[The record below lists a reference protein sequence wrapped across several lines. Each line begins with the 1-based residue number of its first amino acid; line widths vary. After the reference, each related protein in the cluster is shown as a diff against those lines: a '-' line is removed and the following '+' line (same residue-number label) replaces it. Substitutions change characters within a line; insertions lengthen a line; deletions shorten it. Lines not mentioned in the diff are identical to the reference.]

1 MELTVLDD
9 WQSGVVRLLHRIEQ
23 VFDRV
28 KYKLGPRLR
37 GGNKPI
43 IVPYLGFGSPSSIYL
58 KGRVL
63 EDTGI
68 TTSKDTDRIWNNLLN
83 MYRRFESDE
92 IPYARVLASFR
103 QIKQEI
109 VADEEGYFDVSFR
122 LKEPLVSRKAW
133 EKIDLELLEPRVSEG
148 KKVHAEGQV
157 LIVSPEAEYGVISDI
172 DDTVVYTGV
181 TSRLKMAGNIFLRNA
196 RTRLPL
202 EGVAT
207 FYHALQQ
214 GKRRDSVNPL
224 FYVSSSP
231 WNIYDLFQEFFQI
244 HGIPTGPIFFRDWG
258 LARDSLLSITHRK
271 FKLDAICKIVECFP
285 DMRFILIGDSGEE
298 DPEIYSEI
306 IHMYPGRILVSYI
319 RSVRRD
325 PHRLREIQELAQGVD
340 NSGSA
345 ILLFKDTQEMAIHA
359 AQQGWISLPPA
370 FQPAE

>member
-1 MELTVLDD
+1 MSN
-9 WQSGVVRLLHRIEQ
+9 WQSGIVCLLHKLEQ

-28 KYKLGPRLR
+28 KYKIGPRFR
-37 GGNKPI
+37 GGNQPI

-68 TTSKDTDRIWNNLLN
+68 TASRDTDRVWNNLLN

-92 IPYARVLASFR
+92 IPHARVLASFR

-109 VADEEGYFDVSFR
+109 IADEEGYFDVSFR
-122 LKEPLVSRKAW
+122 LKEPLVVRQAW
-133 EKIDLELLEPRVSEG
+133 EKIELELLEPKAFES
-148 KKVHAEGQV
+148 KKIHAEGQV
-157 LIVSPEAEYGVISDI
+157 LIVSPEADFGVISDI

-181 TSRLKMAGNIFLRNA
+181 TSRLKMASNIFLRNA

-202 EGVAT
+202 EGVAA

-214 GKRRDSVNPL
+214 GKHADSVNPL

-258 LARDSLLSITHRK
+258 LARDSLLSIKHRK
-271 FKLDAICKIVECFP
+271 FKLDAICKIIECFP

-306 IHMYPGRILVSYI
+306 IYMYPRRILVAYI
-319 RSVRRD
+319 RIVRRD
-325 PHRLREIQELAQGVD
+325 PQRLREIQKIAKRVD

-345 ILLFKDTQEMAIHA
+345 ILLLKDTQEMAIHA